1 MPASTASMPYMTKV
15 GAGYIITAPG
25 RASAKLTIWIR
36 SSEPLPSS
44 SSMPSGTCILRASS
58 SRSLRPEGS
67 G

>member
-1 MPASTASMPYMTKV
+1 MPEKVAFMPYITKV

-25 RASAKLTIWIR
+25 RASAKVTIWIR

-44 SSMPSGTCILRASS
+44 SPMPSGTRMTRASS
-58 SRSLRPEGS
+58 SRRRRPEGS